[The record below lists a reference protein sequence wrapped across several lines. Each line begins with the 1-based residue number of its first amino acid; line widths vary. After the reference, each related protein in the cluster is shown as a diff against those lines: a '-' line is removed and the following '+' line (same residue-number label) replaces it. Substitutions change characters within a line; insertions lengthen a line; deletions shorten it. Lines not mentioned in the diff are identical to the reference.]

1 MNIRMSEVPE
11 VRDTLIVE
19 DTFRY
24 EGQWLEGEGVLYDI
38 DRGMIF
44 GYFSG
49 AVPQGCCT
57 AYFIDGGRYQGEMKE
72 GEENGY
78 GHYFSK

>member
-11 VRDTLIVE
+11 VRDALIVE

-24 EGQWLEGEGVLYDI
+24 EGQWPEGEGVLYDI

-44 GYFSG
+44 GHFPVLFHKG
-49 AVPQGCCT
+49 IG
-57 AYFIDGGRYQGEMKE
+57 IIL
-72 GEENGY
+72 NL
-78 GHYFSK
+78 SKQLIICVLWDIR